1 MESGLPR
8 AHCCPRSLW
17 PTGLFH
23 PHCPLEG
30 HHLLFWVLGGPRI
43 RPPHSAPL
51 ASARCRMHQQR
62 RNHLTNWRVGA
73 QSALHRVLCV
83 NVRASSPWLEAVP
96 VLLIFHHFLSFWHHH
111 LIFDSGHFNLQTLFL
126 VIAYD
131 LERGRGRQCLLIFS
145 YWTCYISVKASP
157 N

>member
-1 MESGLPR
+1 M
-8 AHCCPRSLW
+8 
-17 PTGLFH
+17 
-23 PHCPLEG
+23 
-30 HHLLFWVLGGPRI
+30 
-43 RPPHSAPL
+43 
-51 ASARCRMHQQR
+51 
-62 RNHLTNWRVGA
+62 
-73 QSALHRVLCV
+73 
-83 NVRASSPWLEAVP
+83 
-96 VLLIFHHFLSFWHHH
+96 LLIFHHFLSFWHHH